1 MEPIYLNSL
10 NSTEFKK
17 IIDSFDY
24 VFSDCDGVI
33 WSDVPYPGVGEFFHR
48 IKQLGK
54 TVQFVS
60 NNSVRSRKKYEDLF
74 DAANIKC
81 GFENLIIPSIAIAEY
96 LNASNFDKTV
106 YCMTCP
112 ETINILKSYGLKC
125 KNGPEDGAELYTSYL
140 DYFDDDDEI
149 GAVVFDNDYNINLAK
164 MYKAITYLRRP
175 EVIYLSGASDH
186 YVYLKRGYIS
196 LGPGLFNNV
205 VNEETNRVP
214 IVLGKPGE
222 LLGEFAMKRSGV
234 TEPSR
239 VLFIGDMI
247 KQDVGLGK
255 VAGFK
260 TLLVLTNHTREDM
273 MAHPHLKPDF
283 YADSLGSL
291 VPILNNVCLL
301 DIKAKSSI

>member
-10 NSTEFKK
+10 NCTEFKNTL
-17 IIDSFDY
+17 DSLDY

-54 TVQFVS
+54 TVHFVS

-74 DAANIKC
+74 DAADIKY
-81 GFENLIIPSIAIAEY
+81 GFENLTIPSIAIAKY
-96 LNASNFDKTV
+96 LKSIKFNKTV

-112 ETINILKSYGLKC
+112 ETINTLLAHGIKC
-125 KNGPEDGAELYTSYL
+125 KHGPEDGSELYTNYL

-149 GAVVFDNDYNINLAK
+149 GAVVFDNDFNVNLAK
-164 MYKAITYLRRP
+164 MYRAITYLRRS
-175 EVIYLSGASDH
+175 EVIYISGALYN
-186 YVYLKRGYIS
+186 YVSLKQGYLS
-196 LGPGLFNNV
+196 LGPGLFNDVLNK
-205 VNEETNRVP
+205 ETNRVP
-214 IVLGKPGE
+214 IVFGKPGK
-222 LLGEFAMKRSGV
+222 LLGDYAMKRVGV
-234 TEPSR
+234 TDPSR

-260 TLLVLTNHTREDM
+260 TLLLLPNNTRADM

-283 YADSLGSL
+283 YTESLSSL
-291 VPILNNVCLL
+291 VPLLNNVCL
-301 DIKAKSSI
+301 